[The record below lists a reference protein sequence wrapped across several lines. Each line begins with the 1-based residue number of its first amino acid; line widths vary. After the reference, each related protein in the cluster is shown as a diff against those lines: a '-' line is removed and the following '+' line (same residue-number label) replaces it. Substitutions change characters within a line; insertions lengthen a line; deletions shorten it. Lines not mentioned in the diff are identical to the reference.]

1 MTEIYLVRHCE
12 CEANIHNFLAG
23 TVDYAVTEKGKGQL
37 DGLAERF
44 RDIRLDAVYASPLAR
59 TRATAA
65 AIARYNGA
73 PVSVDARFIE
83 FNFAQYDGTCSKDL
97 PDQLKGQWFDRPH
110 LLSVPDGDNMQEFGP
125 RVFAALLALAQEN
138 KGKTVAVATHGNVLR
153 AIGLRL
159 QHMPEDR
166 LIDVAWSGNTGVH
179 LVRFDDNGNWE
190 YLLKNDTS
198 HVPLAFAGPLE
209 RGNR

>member
-44 RDIRLDAVYASPLAR
+44 RKIRLDAVFASPLAR

-65 AIARYNGA
+65 AIARYNDA
-73 PVSVDARFIE
+73 PVSDDARFIE

-97 PDQLKGQWFDRPH
+97 PDGLKRQWFEQPH
-110 LLSVPDGDNMQEFGP
+110 LLNIPDGDNMQEFGP
-125 RVFAALLALAQEN
+125 RVFASLLALAQEN
-138 KGKTVAVATHGNVLR
+138 TGKTVAVATHGNVLR

-179 LVRFDDNGNWE
+179 HVRFDDNGNWE

-198 HVPLAFAGPLE
+198 HVPLEFAGPLE
-209 RGNR
+209 RGKR

>member
-12 CEANIHNFLAG
+12 CEANINNFLAG

-44 RDIRLDAVYASPLAR
+44 RDIKLDAVYASPLAR

-83 FNFAQYDGTCSKDL
+83 FNFAQYDGTPSKAL
-97 PDQLKGQWFDRPH
+97 PSELKKQWFEQPH
-110 LLSVPDGDNMQEFGP
+110 LLSIPDGDNMQEFGP
-125 RVFAALLALAQEN
+125 RAFASLLALAQEN

-153 AIGLRL
+153 AINLRL
-159 QHMPEDR
+159 QGLPEDR
-166 LIDVAWSGNTGVH
+166 LIDVEWSGNTAVYRI
-179 LVRFDDNGNWE
+179 RFDDDGNWE
-190 YLLKNDTS
+190 YLLKNDAS
-198 HVPLAFAGPLE
+198 HVPDEFAGPLE
-209 RGNR
+209 RGRR

>member
-1 MTEIYLVRHCE
+1 
-12 CEANIHNFLAG
+12 
-23 TVDYAVTEKGKGQL
+23 
-37 DGLAERF
+37 
-44 RDIRLDAVYASPLAR
+44 VYASPLAR

-83 FNFAQYDGTCSKDL
+83 FNFAQYDGTRSKDL
-97 PDQLKGQWFDRPH
+97 PDELKGQWFDRPH